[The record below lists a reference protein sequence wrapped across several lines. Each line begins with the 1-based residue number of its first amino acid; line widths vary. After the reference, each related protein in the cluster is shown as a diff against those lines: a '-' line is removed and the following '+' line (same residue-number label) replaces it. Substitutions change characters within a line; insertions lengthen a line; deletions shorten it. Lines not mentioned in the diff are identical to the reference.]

1 MKMILVCIYAV
12 RMDLTESSAPAA
24 TLSDSPPACHLLNEL
39 RSLND
44 RLQRSDLRPSAETDA
59 AFGRLVELCTSA
71 DERTA
76 AEVLARPDTTE
87 LLHSL
92 RRISA
97 EGETRLEQHWAGEL
111 VEAADP
117 WEVLHRFPYL
127 DNYRDLVRVER
138 AAAAA
143 VGSGEPRTV
152 AFLGAGPLP
161 LTGLVHAHDHGTRVI
176 NVDCDERACILAAG
190 ATQELGLSD
199 RVSTV
204 HADAAAAAQRDDV
217 ATADVVVLAAL
228 VGEDSS
234 GKLPVLDVLAR
245 CLHPGTTLLV
255 RSAHRMRAAL
265 YPVVTADEL
274 HGFRPLL
281 EVHPRNDVV
290 NSVLVARPR

>member
-1 MKMILVCIYAV
+1 
-12 RMDLTESSAPAA
+12 MDLPESSAPAA
-24 TLSDSPPACHLLNEL
+24 TLPEPASACHLLDEL

-59 AFGRLVELCTSA
+59 TFGRLVELCTST

-76 AEVLARPDTTE
+76 GEVLARPGITE
-87 LLHSL
+87 LLRSL

-97 EGETRLEQHWAGEL
+97 DGETLLEQHWAGEL
-111 VEAADP
+111 VESTDP
-117 WEVLHRFPYL
+117 WAVLHRFPYL

-143 VGSGEPRTV
+143 AGAGNPRTV

-161 LTGLVHAHDHGTRVI
+161 LTGLVHAHDHGTRVV
-176 NVDCDERACILAAG
+176 NVDCDERACTLAAG
-190 ATQELGLSD
+190 TTRALGLSD

-204 HADAAAAAQRDDV
+204 HADAAAAAQRGDV

-234 GKLPVLDVLAR
+234 GKSPVLDVLAR
-245 CLHPGTTLLV
+245 RLHPGTTLLV

-265 YPVVTADEL
+265 YPVVSVDEL

-281 EVHPRNDVV
+281 EVHPCNDVV